1 MPLPRILLFI
11 KPKRNFKMANNC
23 FNFIEIFGSQKAI
36 QIIKNHLSTD
46 KYDDHISLVGIGD
59 VADDAT
65 SLEISVESKWAPP
78 REFLQNL
85 SADYK
90 LLIDCEY
97 DEWGSDIAGKFG
109 FDKGELVFNL
119 EFRYLEG
126 KYHFE
131 DWSDFLES
139 EAIPR
144 LDDCESFNEF
154 MDMFYFVNAQDHAE
168 LVEIYREHVTK

>member
-1 MPLPRILLFI
+1 
-11 KPKRNFKMANNC
+11 MANNC
-23 FNFIEIFGSQKAI
+23 FNYIQVFGSEKGMRMFYDNLL
-36 QIIKNHLSTD
+36 KNRYED
-46 KYDDHISLVGIGD
+46 EFVVVGLGD
-59 VADDAT
+59 FSKDPT
-65 SLEISVESKWAPP
+65 SLEFSAESRWSPP
-78 REFLQNL
+78 KDKLQSL
-85 SADYK
+85 SKDYS
-90 LLIDCEY
+90 LVIECEY

-119 EFRYLEG
+119 EFTYLEG

-131 DWSDFLES
+131 EWSDFLES

-154 MDMFYFVNAQDHAE
+154 MDMFYFVNADEHAE

>member
-1 MPLPRILLFI
+1 
-11 KPKRNFKMANNC
+11 MANNF
-23 FNFIEIFGSQKAI
+23 FNYIQVFGSESGMKMFHGNL
-36 QIIKNHLSTD
+36 IKDRYEDDFSVVGLGDYGTD
-46 KYDDHISLVGIGD
+46 P
-59 VADDAT
+59 T
-65 SLEISVESKWAPP
+65 SLEFSAESKWSPP
-78 REFLQNL
+78 KELLQSL

-90 LLIDCEY
+90 LLIECEY

-154 MDMFYFVNAQDHAE
+154 MDMFYFIDAKEHAE